1 MISPDEIFGN
11 GFTMIVD
18 DQELQ
23 EHNQPQIDQMF
34 DEISD
39 VLAKYGLSISIV
51 ASQEDAM
58 KFQGKIYLKQMMET
72 LEGITNQNE

>member
-1 MISPDEIFGN
+1 MISPSEVYGN

-23 EHNQPQIDQMF
+23 ELNQPQIDQMF

-39 VLAKYGLSISIV
+39 ILTRYGLSISIV

-58 KFQGKIYLKQMMET
+58 KFQGKIYLKQILDH
-72 LEGITNQNE
+72 LEKEALT

>member
-1 MISPDEIFGN
+1 MISPSEVYGN

-23 EHNQPQIDQMF
+23 ELNQPQIDKMF

-39 VLAKYGLSISIV
+39 ILTRYGLSISIV

-58 KFQGKIYLKQMMET
+58 KFQGKIYLKQILDH
-72 LEGITNQNE
+72 LEKEALT